1 MRVAFFSATMAMAV
15 RAISENELEGQV
27 ESPDFLVQT
36 ASMVE
41 YFMPFLNPDSNNL
54 AQVVDEDQ
62 SLAELEGEVVL
73 NTAV

>member
-1 MRVAFFSATMAMAV
+1 MAMAV

-41 YFMPFLNPDSNNL
+41 YFMPYLNSDSNNL
-54 AQVVDEDQ
+54 AQVVDEDN

-73 NTAV
+73 STAV